1 MLMMLLLLL
10 LRLLLLLL
18 LLLMMTIGLAHNPGL
33 RRQGFD
39 ASMLQSLGAQLGGS
53 SSIRRGLH
61 YGEPIASVRVRSCA
75 DLAGTAVVGILA
87 VVTLRF
93 LGLLGLLAIL
103 FIIGRGRIGL
113 RHDASAGG
121 RGAHAKKKREGRE

>member
-18 LLLMMTIGLAHNPGL
+18 LLMMTIGRAHHPRL

-53 SSIRRGLH
+53 SSIRRSLH

-75 DLAGTAVVGILA
+75 DLTGAAVVGILA

-93 LGLLGLLAIL
+93 LGLLGLLAVL
-103 FIIGRGRIGL
+103 FIIGRRRIGL

-121 RGAHAKKKREGRE
+121 RGGAHAKKREG